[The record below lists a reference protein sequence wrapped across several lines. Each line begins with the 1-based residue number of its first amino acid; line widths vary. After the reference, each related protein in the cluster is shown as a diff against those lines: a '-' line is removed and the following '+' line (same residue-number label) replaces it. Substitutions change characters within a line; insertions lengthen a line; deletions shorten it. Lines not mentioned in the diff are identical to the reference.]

1 MGAGLIYHEY
11 VHGKATPADQARV
24 TRALHVAQARAVHS
38 VVLAFIPTEA
48 PGEDDSSII
57 IVGVTRASFS
67 RARL

>member
-1 MGAGLIYHEY
+1 MGVGLIYHEH
-11 VHGKATPADQARV
+11 VHSKATTADQARV

-38 VVLAFIPTEA
+38 VVLALIPTEA
-48 PGEDDSSII
+48 PGGDDPSI